1 MEIKGKIV
9 EIYKTIE
16 RKNSFKTRDVVIK
29 QEGEYPEYITIQFIQ
44 DKCEVL
50 SSYKKNDDVVI
61 GINIKGRMWEDP
73 EGGTKYFNNIQG
85 WRIKDIS
92 VSDEENITQQKPKV
106 KSQVNPIA
114 QEDDLPF

>member
-16 RKNSFKTRDVVIK
+16 RKNSFKTRDLVIK

-73 EGGTKYFNNIQG
+73 EGETKYFNTIQG
-85 WRIKDIS
+85 WRIKK
-92 VSDEENITQQKPKV
+92 SDDTNLDPPQQEVYINEKKD
-106 KSQVNPIA
+106 PIA
-114 QEDDLPF
+114 QDDDLPF